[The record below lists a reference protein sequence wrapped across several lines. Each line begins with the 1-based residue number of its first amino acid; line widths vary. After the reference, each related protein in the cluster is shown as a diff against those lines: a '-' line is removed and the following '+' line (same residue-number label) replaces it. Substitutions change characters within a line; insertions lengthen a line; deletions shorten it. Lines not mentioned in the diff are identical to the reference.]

1 MAAFSCTERSIH
13 RMIAA
18 WEVEAVEVDA
28 IATAVVVDY
37 SSSISGRIQPFH

>member
-18 WEVEAVEVDA
+18 WEVEATKVV
-28 IATAVVVDY
+28 IATAVVVGY
-37 SSSISGRIQPFH
+37 SSSVSGRIQPFH